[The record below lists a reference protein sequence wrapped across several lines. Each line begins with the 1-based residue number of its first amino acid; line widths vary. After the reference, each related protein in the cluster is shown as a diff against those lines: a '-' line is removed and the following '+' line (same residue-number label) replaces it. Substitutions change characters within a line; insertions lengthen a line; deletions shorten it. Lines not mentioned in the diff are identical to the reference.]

1 MICIDEATYQQA
13 MRVIRASH
21 HQEAR
26 SAANRMRLAAI
37 ESATRESEFN
47 NEVPALLMRQAG

>member
-1 MICIDEATYQQA
+1 MICIDDATYAQV

-26 SAANRMRLAAI
+26 SAANRMRLAAM
-37 ESATRESEFN
+37 ESATREIEFN
-47 NEVPALLMRQAG
+47 NEVPALLRAQA